1 MQIVIKGRNMEMTS
15 ALREYAERKV
25 RPLERLFGNI
35 MEVQVIMSINKNP
48 SVERNQDV
56 ELSALV
62 NGVFMGVEE
71 HDNDMYRAIDKAVDK
86 LSRQV
91 SKYKERIQEK
101 ADMKYTQAMSMAEEM
116 LEDRKEEKEE
126 EEEELQARPQQIVK
140 RKSFLL
146 KPMFPEDAAIQMK
159 ELGHAFFVFR
169 NAETESI
176 NVIYRRRDGDYGLI
190 ETR

>member
-25 RPLERLFGNI
+25 RPLERHFGNI

-91 SKYKERIQEK
+91 NKYKERIQEK
-101 ADMKYTQAMSMAEEM
+101 ADMKYTQAMSMAGEM
-116 LEDRKEEKEE
+116 LKDREE
-126 EEEELQARPQQIVK
+126 EEEEALQARPQQIVK

-146 KPMFPEDAAIQMK
+146 KPMFPEDAAIQME